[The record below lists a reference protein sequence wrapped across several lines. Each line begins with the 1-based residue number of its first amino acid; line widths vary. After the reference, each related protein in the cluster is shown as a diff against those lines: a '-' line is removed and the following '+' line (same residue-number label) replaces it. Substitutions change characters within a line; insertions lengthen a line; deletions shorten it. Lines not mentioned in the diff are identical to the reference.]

1 MSCVISEK
9 KNISISRCPDLP
21 EQFKGMFTVPA
32 DFVLS
37 TANAATTALLKVAF
51 QAALKAGIANRIYFW
66 PLLKNVESA
75 SEDAV
80 YEDTPYSISAVRD
93 GQYRWKM
100 FFIESLC
107 VYKKMFSH
115 NATSGRVI
123 LFDSKG
129 NLFMTEVT
137 GGYSG
142 FTMAMLN
149 VEKLLL
155 NDGSVSS
162 KIPVYIALEDPTE
175 VSLSGALI
183 AGSSV
188 RQLVRLKDVQLAIVG
203 TPTATTI
210 VVTVK
215 TSCDDLPVNGLV
227 VADFVLVTAAG
238 ASQTINSLAEV
249 NGTYTLTGT
258 GLVTGRLD
266 LALPSVLSIDAYES
280 EAFAVVTIA

>member
-1 MSCVISEK
+1 
-9 KNISISRCPDLP
+9 
-21 EQFKGMFTVPA
+21 
-32 DFVLS
+32 
-37 TANAATTALLKVAF
+37 
-51 QAALKAGIANRIYFW
+51 
-66 PLLKNVESA
+66 
-75 SEDAV
+75 
-80 YEDTPYSISAVRD
+80 
-93 GQYRWKM
+93 
-100 FFIESLC
+100 
-107 VYKKMFSH
+107 
-115 NATSGRVI
+115 
-123 LFDSKG
+123 
-129 NLFMTEVT
+129 
-137 GGYSG
+137 
-142 FTMAMLN
+142 

-215 TSCDDLPVNGLV
+215 TSCDDLPVNGLI
-227 VADFVLVTAAG
+227 VADFVLVTAVG
-238 ASQTINSLAEV
+238 VPQTISSLVEV

-258 GLVTGRLD
+258 GLVTGRLN
-266 LALPSVLSIDAYES
+266 LRLPSALSIDAYES